1 MTPLSIT
8 LLSFSMSADA
18 FAASVGRGAASRPSL
33 TAALRGG
40 LVFGVVEAITPLIG
54 WTLGLIAAGW
64 VEAVDHWIAF
74 GLLALVGGHMIL
86 QSFGAE
92 EGDASDTAPR
102 SAPIRASGAMALI
115 ATAIG
120 TSIDAAAIG
129 VGLAF
134 IGVNIWL
141 IAASIGMTTFA
152 MTTIGL
158 YLGGSVGTRLGKR
171 VELLG
176 GVMLIGIGLFILADH
191 TGWIA

>member
-33 TAALRGG
+33 AAALRGG
-40 LVFGVVEAITPLIG
+40 LVFGTVEAITPLIG

-86 QSFGAE
+86 QSFGKDEDGPA
-92 EGDASDTAPR
+92 DTAPAIVR
-102 SAPIRASGAMALI
+102 RGGVLALV

-141 IAASIGMTTFA
+141 IAASIGLTTFA

-176 GVMLIGIGLFILADH
+176 GLMLIGIGLFILADH
-191 TGWIA
+191 TGWMA